1 MTEHSE
7 TSVRLKIRAL
17 TLDDLDA
24 IQGLHGR
31 CFPSITTWSREE
43 LASHIRVF
51 PEGQIG
57 IELDGELVATSSS
70 LIVHGEDYFGD
81 HTFAEVSDQGM
92 LRNHDATGD
101 TLYGIDIAV
110 DPQRRGFRL
119 ARRLYDARKELSI
132 ELNLKR
138 IMIAGRLPTYHAVRA
153 SMSAKEYLKR
163 IISREADDPVIN
175 AQRSNNFS
183 IRRILPNYLPED
195 TESCGYA
202 VLMEWLN
209 PEYVPDDH
217 ELPERVR
224 VCSVQYQMRTVHS
237 FEEFEKQCKFFIDTA
252 SDYRCDIMVFPELL
266 TNQLMSLVA
275 ETKPN
280 LTARALSKF
289 TERFVEFF
297 GRMAMRSNVNIVA
310 GTHLAVEEGTLYN
323 ISYFFHRD
331 GRIDRQYKVHIT
343 PSEAAW
349 WGVSAGH
356 RVEVFDTDCGPISIL
371 ICYDIEF
378 PELARIAT
386 SKGARVIFVP
396 FNTDIR
402 SGYLRVRSCAQ
413 ARAIENH
420 VYVVM
425 SGAVGNLPEI
435 DGSDI
440 HYAQSAILTPSDIE
454 FARDGIAAET
464 TPNVETMLVHDLDM
478 ELLRRTRRTGTV
490 RTILD
495 RRRDLYSI
503 VYHGDDGEEYH

>member
-1 MTEHSE
+1 MTES
-7 TSVRLKIRAL
+7 TDSARLIIRAL
-17 TLDDLDA
+17 TMDDLDA
-24 IQGLHGR
+24 IQGLHAR
-31 CFPSITTWSREE
+31 CFPSITTWTREE
-43 LASHIRVF
+43 LSSHISIF

-70 LIVHGEDYFGD
+70 LIVHGEDYTGD
-81 HTFAEVSDQGM
+81 HTFAEVSDNGL
-92 LRNHDATGD
+92 LRNHEPDGD

-110 DPQRRGFRL
+110 DPEKRGFRL
-119 ARRLYDARKELSI
+119 ARRIYDARKELAV

-138 IMIAGRLPTYHAVRA
+138 IMIAGRLPTYAEHAHE
-153 SMSAKEYLKR
+153 MSAREYLRR
-163 IISREADDPVIN
+163 IITREFDDPVIN
-175 AQRSNNFS
+175 AQRSNDFTV
-183 IRRILPNYLPED
+183 RRIISGYLPED
-195 TESCGYA
+195 LESCGHA

-209 PEYVPDDH
+209 PEWVPDDH
-217 ELPERVR
+217 ELPERIR
-224 VCSVQYQMRTVHS
+224 VCSVQYLMRSVES
-237 FEEFEKQCKFFIDTA
+237 VEEFEKQCRFFIDTA

-266 TNQLMSLVA
+266 TNQLMSQVS
-275 ETKPN
+275 EVKPN
-280 LTARALSKF
+280 QTARALNGF
-289 TERFVEFF
+289 TDRFIGFF
-297 GRMAMRSNVNIVA
+297 TRMAIKYNVNIIG
-310 GTHLAVEEGTLYN
+310 GTHLTVEDGVLYN
-323 ISYFFHRD
+323 IAYLFHRD
-331 GRIDRQYKVHIT
+331 GRIDKQYKIHIT
-343 PSEAAW
+343 PSEAQW

-356 RVEVFDTDCGPISIL
+356 RIEVFETDCGPISIL
-371 ICYDIEF
+371 ICYDSEF
-378 PELARIAT
+378 PELGRIAT
-386 SKGARVIFVP
+386 SKGARILFIP

-464 TPNVETMLVHDLDM
+464 TANVETMLVHDLDM
-478 ELLRRTRRTGTV
+478 ALLRRTRRTGTV